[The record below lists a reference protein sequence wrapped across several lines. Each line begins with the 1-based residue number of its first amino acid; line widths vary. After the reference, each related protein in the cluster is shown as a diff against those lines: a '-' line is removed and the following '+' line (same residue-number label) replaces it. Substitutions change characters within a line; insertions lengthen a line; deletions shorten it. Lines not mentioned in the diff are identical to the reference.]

1 MDYTFTKG
9 MEMVRYTE
17 PDSTEFVVS
26 KIVKEDGT
34 ITLIARKERWT
45 KFCSP
50 LPWLA
55 AMVQDEPGVHV
66 TRPLPDG
73 GVERWTLPLDGPS
86 EDS

>member
-1 MDYTFTKG
+1 

-17 PDSTEFVVS
+17 PDPTEFVVS

-45 KFCSP
+45 KFCRRY
-50 LPWLA
+50 LCWRLWYR
-55 AMVQDEPGVHV
+55 DEPGLHV
-66 TRPLPDG
+66 IQPHPDG
-73 GVERWTLPLDGPS
+73 GVERWTLSLDGPS